1 METTPTDDR
10 LEFRGGMYVAFVA
23 PVIFLVGVISYFI
36 AFNVFDMTALTA
48 SGLVG
53 LLLGA
58 LLARNYSSYWNA
70 ALRGLS
76 SPTASTLLM
85 ILLAVSLFSMLLS
98 SSGAANG
105 LIWAAQ
111 EAGVSPALFPA
122 IAFVIAGVMAMSTG
136 TSIGT
141 LFTAFP
147 VIFPAGVVLGAHPL
161 LLAGAILSG
170 ALFGDNLAPIS
181 DSTVVSSATQR
192 FRRKEGVAD
201 IAGVVRS
208 RTRYSLPTAGIT
220 LVLYVVV
227 GLMLTTDSGAS
238 AAPTDVGPKPLL
250 MLIAV
255 VALLGVA
262 FWKRDL
268 FLATTCGLV
277 VGTVIGLASGLISP
291 ADIISSKDDAAT
303 GFLVDGITDVLPL
316 IGLGIIV
323 FAIIGVL
330 EGSGVFDAIVDAI
343 TGSRLT
349 NTARG
354 TETAIAVGAIVS
366 GGLFAGVNGPTMMFY
381 GPLVDRIGSRAR
393 LHPYRR
399 ANIMDCNVLGLGS
412 VVPVVSSFLL
422 IASLLTEGANQV
434 SALAMFT
441 VTFYPLVLTVVMAI
455 SIATGWGRRFEGAD
469 GVAVREE
476 AEVGAR
482 DLDAVEV
489 PTPSSNAE
497 TGAERTAESVPPEV
511 VSQR

>member
-1 METTPTDDR
+1 METTTTPDR

-23 PVIFLVGVISYFI
+23 PVIFLAGVTSYFI

-58 LLARNYSSYWNA
+58 LLARKYSSYWDA

-85 ILLAVSLFSMLLS
+85 ILLAVSLFSMLLNA
-98 SSGAANG
+98 SGAANG

-111 EAGVSPALFPA
+111 EAGVSPSFFPA
-122 IAFVIAGVMAMSTG
+122 IAFAIAGVMSMSTG

-147 VIFPAGVVLGAHPL
+147 VIFPAGTALGAHPL

-208 RTRYSLPTAGIT
+208 RARYSLTTAAIA
-220 LVLYVVV
+220 LVLYIVV
-227 GLMLTTDSGAS
+227 GLVLTSDSGS
-238 AAPTDVGPKPLL
+238 ITTPTDVGPKPLI
-250 MLIAV
+250 MLVAV

-268 FLATTCGLV
+268 FLATTVGLV
-277 VGTVIGLASGLISP
+277 VGTVIGLVFGLITP
-291 ADIISSKDDAAT
+291 ADIISAKDDAAA

-330 EGSGVFDAIVDAI
+330 EGSGVFDAIVEAV
-343 TGSRLT
+343 TSSRFT
-349 NTARG
+349 TTARG
-354 TETAIAVGAIVS
+354 TEATIAVGAIVS

-381 GPLVDRIGSRAR
+381 GPLVDRIGSRVG

-399 ANIMDCNVLGLGS
+399 ANVMDCNVLGLGS

-422 IASLLTEGANQV
+422 IASMLTEGPDEV
-434 SALAMFT
+434 SALALFA
-441 VTFYPLVLTVVMAI
+441 VTFYPLVLSVAMAF
-455 SIATGWGRRFEGAD
+455 SILTGWGRRFEGAD
-469 GVAVREE
+469 GAPVREPVE
-476 AEVGAR
+476 IVDRDVDTASAQTADSTPTASTVGAN
-482 DLDAVEV
+482 
-489 PTPSSNAE
+489 S
-497 TGAERTAESVPPEV
+497 
-511 VSQR
+511 